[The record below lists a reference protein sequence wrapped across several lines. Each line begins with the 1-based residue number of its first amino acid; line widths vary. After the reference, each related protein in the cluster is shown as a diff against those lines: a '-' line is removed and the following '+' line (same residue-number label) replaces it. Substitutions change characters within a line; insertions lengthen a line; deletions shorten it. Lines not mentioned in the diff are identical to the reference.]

1 MIDEASDILM
11 FPYRASMY
19 MKFCSI
25 EIFFDY

>member
-11 FPYRASMY
+11 FSCRASMY
-19 MKFCSI
+19 MKFCSD